1 LLRSYLITTVSSLP
15 ILLRPSLAALSFLA
29 HAKSPLF
36 SADTNP
42 LIRMAL
48 KKTLYAQ
55 FCAGETPGEI
65 RSTVAQLKQM
75 GYAGVILGYAKE
87 VVLEGRDAEAL
98 DARPDCVEQE
108 RCNAE
113 EIATWKNGNL
123 ETVRLADKGDF
134 VALKFSG
141 AGRQALQQLLKGNI
155 CGPEL
160 EDATHTI
167 CRLAKERGV
176 KLLFD
181 AEQNA
186 VQAAIDR
193 WTMHFMRFYNQSRR
207 GGALVYGTYQAYRK
221 DTPAKLVKHMEEAKS
236 RGFTL
241 GVKLVRG
248 AYLGS
253 DPRHLM
259 WATIEETHR
268 CYDGI
273 AEAVIRRKWND
284 VLRGEGEM
292 AAADLVLASHNRQ
305 SVKRARA
312 IRDQQAGEGESR
324 IEMVYGQLMGMADNV
339 SCELVQEAQESR
351 EVAKTKEVDVP
362 QAFKYLVWGTVG
374 QCSKYLLRRAQE
386 NRDAVTRTAE
396 GRRAL
401 GRELARRMGF
411 VR

>member
-1 LLRSYLITTVSSLP
+1 
-15 ILLRPSLAALSFLA
+15 
-29 HAKSPLF
+29 
-36 SADTNP
+36 
-42 LIRMAL
+42 MAL

-55 FCAGETPGEI
+55 FCAGETPAEI

-87 VVLEGRDAEAL
+87 VVLEGRDAEEL
-98 DARPDCVEQE
+98 DARLDCAEQQ

-123 ETVRLADKGDF
+123 ATLRLADKGDF
-134 VALKFSG
+134 VALKFSS
-141 AGRQALQQLLKGNI
+141 AGRQALQKLLKGDI

-160 EDATHTI
+160 EAATHTI

-176 KLLFD
+176 RLLFD

-186 VQAAIDR
+186 VQAAIDS
-193 WTMHFMRFYNQSRR
+193 WTMHFMRFYNQSGK
-207 GGALVYGTYQAYRK
+207 GGALVYGTYQAYLK
-221 DTPAKLVKHMEEAKS
+221 DTPAKLVRHMEEAKS

-351 EVAKTKEVDVP
+351 EVTKTKEVDVP